1 MVLIK
6 VKYDAYNRTFQPL
19 AGELLKPLE
28 DGEIYMLIADVRL
41 EDVKSG
47 EAAGNRPFRE
57 DPVGVPE
64 ADAGSYVST
73 GERPF
78 LVGLY

>member
-28 DGEIYMLIADVRL
+28 DGEVYMLIADVRL

-47 EAAGNRPFRE
+47 ESDGNRPFRE
-57 DPVGVPE
+57 DPVVVPG
-64 ADAGSYVST
+64 ADAGSYVSA